1 MEDEKSRWK
10 RIAGI
15 VGKSDVGRRNKARQL
30 GLSK

>member
-10 RIAGI
+10 RIAEV
-15 VGKSDVGRRNKARQL
+15 VGKSDVGCKNMAKQL